1 VRAEGLECVVQMAE
15 FRLPTLSAHR
25 NCPETYSKRLE
36 PSGIRTADSK
46 LIRGSGRAAY

>member
-1 VRAEGLECVVQMAE
+1 MDFFNSL
-15 FRLPTLSAHR
+15 
-25 NCPETYSKRLE
+25 LE